1 MIKMGVGMR
10 GKFVFYFVAVLCVA
24 AFFPGSSSA
33 QFSANIQGV
42 VSDSSGAVVAGVS
55 IELRNVD
62 TGIKQVAVTSE
73 SGNYRFNSLEPGHY
87 VVAAS
92 KAGFRT
98 TEVNLT
104 LATEETQGINITL
117 PVATASETVSVTTEA
132 PILDVDENRLQTTL
146 TGQTVKDLPT
156 INRNL
161 WDLVTVTPGVVGLG
175 TRGAGE
181 APGGN
186 PDNFGTQTPQIS
198 ANGRS
203 YTGNTY
209 FVDGLNVTSPVQN
222 GNIIL
227 APIPDAVQEM
237 TMQANTWDAEN
248 SLGSSVVV
256 NLTTKSG
263 TNQFHGTGSLLYT
276 NQDLQAVPEFSQ
288 TVAPFGRKDLVG
300 TFGGPIIKNKLFFF
314 ADVEKLW
321 ATLPETSSG
330 LISWDDPAFDSWA
343 QANFPNTVGT
353 SIYSL
358 YPTNHLKPNGT
369 VENAQQYFKLATCPG
384 SGVIPVGPGTAT
396 IPCGTNVL
404 DFGSQVVSPY
414 YNALQYNFRGD
425 WYVTP
430 NDRFYVSYYNDS
442 FQQAAISR
450 RQGLDTVNSMNNRY
464 GQIDYT
470 HTFNSNL
477 LIEGGFAFASVGGV
491 QGLDADLKVPQV
503 NINDTSTGFNAGGW
517 GPGEFRGPN
526 YNWRGVL
533 TWIRGPHTFKFGY
546 DGDHAI
552 EHGDFTP
559 VNVRPVFTFNSLF
572 DVVQDIPIQENV
584 GAYNPLT
591 GTQGTVAFGGQTNPF
606 GFFAQDDWKVKSN
619 LSLTLALRWDDFTNM
634 TPWGNSGF
642 QFSSVFL
649 GSGSTLTQQIGNASV
664 GTVSGVF
671 NPAYPTSSYWSP
683 RIGFAWDPSKTG
695 KWSIRGGVGVYRD
708 WIVLGQTV
716 DQTRNNPPGVIS
728 PTFTEGGTGI
738 QPIFALAPNGTY
750 PFNFPLPPI
759 PAGSLDAKGG
769 LVGVASN
776 VTALQR
782 DMQAP
787 LAVNYV
793 IGVERELPWRMVAG
807 ANYSGSRSY
816 DGITGADQNRCA
828 ECAVP
833 SGPPTNG
840 ITINRPNTSFGPMNY
855 VQANNRATYNAM
867 VISLRGNPNRSFHF
881 QASYILSHVMDFP
894 EANTR
899 FDQDAGLNIP
909 DQNAYFSYWGD
920 ANWDVRQRFAFSEV
934 YTLPGLSNGIGAI
947 LTKGWT
953 ISGLGVIQS
962 GTPYWVIDNRPFDPE
977 CLSPVA
983 IEVACSAAPAGS
995 TLITPIQMAPDSGD
1009 YNLDGTNYDVPNTPT
1024 TNFGGSHSRQAYKAG
1039 LFTAADFPQPAL
1051 GTEGNLK
1058 RNSYRN
1064 PGFIEFDASVMKN
1077 THISKLGEAGNFQLR
1092 FDFLNL
1098 FNHVNLGP
1106 VNSQMAASNF
1116 GSVTTALPARQIQ
1129 LGLRLEF

>member
-1 MIKMGVGMR
+1 MIKVGVGMR
-10 GKFVFYFVAVLCVA
+10 GKFLLYLA
-24 AFFPGSSSA
+24 ATLILATFSAGTSSA
-33 QFSANIQGV
+33 QFSGNIQGV

-62 TGIKQVAVTSE
+62 TGIKQVAVTGD
-73 SGNYRFNSLEPGHY
+73 SGNYRFNSLEPGRY
-87 VVAAS
+87 VVAVS
-92 KAGFRT
+92 KPGFRT
-98 TEVNLT
+98 TEVDLT
-104 LATEETQGINITL
+104 LGTAETQGINITL

-132 PILDVDENRLQTTL
+132 PILDPDENRLQATL
-146 TGQTVKDLPT
+146 SGETVKDLPT

-161 WDLVTVTPGVVGLG
+161 WDLLTVTPGIVGTG

-203 YTGNTY
+203 YTGNTV
-209 FVDGLNVTSPVQN
+209 FVDGLNVTSPIQN
-222 GNIIL
+222 GNLIL
-227 APIPDAVQEM
+227 SPIPDAVQEV
-237 TMQANTWDAEN
+237 TMQANTWDAET

-256 NLTTKSG
+256 QLTTKSG
-263 TNQFHGTGSLLYT
+263 TNQYHGTGSLLYT

-300 TFGGPIIKNKLFFF
+300 TFGGPIIKNKTFFF

-343 QANFPNTVGT
+343 VANFPSTVGT

-369 VENAQQYFKLATCPG
+369 VEDAQQYFKLATCPG

-414 YNALQYNFRGD
+414 YNALQYNFRVD
-425 WYVTP
+425 HYFTP
-430 NDRFYVSYYNDS
+430 NDRFYVAYYNDS
-442 FQQAAISR
+442 FSQAAPSR
-450 RQGLDTVNSMNNRY
+450 REGLDVVNLMNNRY
-464 GQIDYT
+464 GQLDYT
-470 HTFNSNL
+470 HSFNSSL
-477 LIEGGFAFASVGGV
+477 LLEGGFAFASVGGANG
-491 QGLDADLKVPQV
+491 QNGNLKVPEV
-503 NINDTSTGFNAGGW
+503 NINDGSTGFNAGGW
-517 GPGEFRGPN
+517 GPGEYRGPN
-526 YNWRGVL
+526 YNWRAVL
-533 TWIRGPHTFKFGY
+533 SWIRGAHTFKFGY

-559 VNVRPVFTFNSLF
+559 VNVRPVFNFNSLF
-572 DVVQDIPIQENV
+572 DVVQDNPVQESV

-591 GTQGTVAFGGQTNPF
+591 GLQGTVAFGGQTNPF

-619 LSLTLALRWDDFTNM
+619 LSLTLALRWDDFTNH

-642 QFSSVFL
+642 QFSSILL
-649 GSGSTLTQQIGNASV
+649 GSGSTLTEQIANASV
-664 GTVSGVF
+664 GVVSAVF
-671 NPAYPTSSYWSP
+671 NPSYPASSYWSP

-728 PTFTEGGTGI
+728 PVFTEGGTGI
-738 QPIFALAPNGTY
+738 QPIFALAPSGTY
-750 PFNFPLPPI
+750 PFNFPLPAI
-759 PAGSLDAKGG
+759 PAASLDAKGG
-769 LVGVASN
+769 ILGVASS

-782 DMQAP
+782 NMQAP

-793 IGVERELPWRMVAG
+793 VGVERELPWRLVAG

-816 DGITGADQNRCA
+816 NGLTGADQNRCA
-828 ECAVP
+828 GCAVP
-833 SGPPTNG
+833 DGTGG
-840 ITINRPNTSFGPMNY
+840 ITINRPNTSFGPMTY
-855 VQANNRATYNAM
+855 VQGNNRSTYNAM
-867 VISLRGNPNRSFHF
+867 VLSLRGNPNRTFHF

-899 FDQDAGLNIP
+899 FDQDGGLNIP

-920 ANWDVRQRFAFSEV
+920 ANWDVRQRFTFSEV
-934 YTLPGLSNGIGAI
+934 YNIPGFSNGVGAI
-947 LTKGWT
+947 LTKGWSV
-953 ISGLGVIQS
+953 SGLGVVQS
-962 GTPYWVIDNRPFDPE
+962 GTPYWVYNTNSF
-977 CLSPVA
+977 L
-983 IEVACSAAPAGS
+983 AATNP
-995 TLITPIQMAPDSGD
+995 GD
-1009 YNLDGTNYDVPNTPT
+1009 YNMDGTDWDVPNAPAQ
-1024 TNFGGSHSRQAYKAG
+1024 NFTGSHSRQAYING
-1039 LFTAADFPQPAL
+1039 IFTAADFPVPTA
-1051 GTEGNLK
+1051 GTEGDLK
-1058 RNSYRN
+1058 RNIYRN

-1077 THISKLGEAGNFQLR
+1077 THVPKLGEAGNFQLR

-1106 VNSQMAASNF
+1106 VNANMAASNF
-1116 GSVTTALPARQIQ
+1116 GTVTTSLPARQLQ
-1129 LGLRLEF
+1129 LGARVEF